1 MQQRENNQKY
11 SKRKKCRTRKTN
23 LYNVAIGRKF
33 SKNVGKGNK
42 FSKNVAKGQ
51 KFYKNVRKGKKSP
64 GS

>member
-1 MQQRENNQKY
+1 MQQK
-11 SKRKKCRTRKTN
+11 KKKCRTRKTN

-51 KFYKNVRKGKKSP
+51 KFYKNEAKGKKSP
-64 GS
+64 GF

>member
-1 MQQRENNQKY
+1 MQQK
-11 SKRKKCRTRKTN
+11 KKKCRTRKTN

-51 KFYKNVRKGKKSP
+51 KFYKNEAKGKISP
-64 GS
+64 GF